1 MKIAVTGKGGVGK
14 TTLAAILAKLFA
26 EEGRTVLAVDAD
38 PDANLAS
45 AIGIPPDERSK
56 IVSLIDMKDLIEE
69 RTGTKVGSMGGIF
82 KLNPKVDDLPETLC
96 YRHNGIRLLVMGKS
110 KEGGSGC
117 YCPENTLLRSLM
129 SHLIL
134 EREDVVIM
142 DMEPGI
148 EHITRGTANGVDA
161 FIVVVE
167 PGMRSIQ
174 TAMRID
180 RLALDIGVGSVLAVG
195 NKIQREGDKEIICN
209 ALSGIEVVGFISYHQ
224 EAINADL
231 AGASA
236 FSTSNRMI
244 EEIKGIKDA
253 LESRAV
259 SQ

>member
-14 TTLAAILAKLFA
+14 TTFAAIMARLYA
-26 EEGRTVLAVDAD
+26 EEGRAVLAVDAD

-45 AIGIPPDERSK
+45 AIGVPPEELGK
-56 IVSLIDMKDLIEE
+56 IVSLTEMHDLIEE
-69 RTGTKVGSMGGIF
+69 RTGTKIGSMGGIF
-82 KLNPKVDDLPETLC
+82 KLNPRVDDLPETLC
-96 YRHNGIRLLVMGKS
+96 YSYDGIRLLAMGRS

-117 YCPENTLLRSLM
+117 YCPENTLLRSLI

-134 EREDVVIM
+134 ERDDVVIM

-148 EHITRGTANGVDA
+148 EHITRGTAKGVDA

-174 TAMRID
+174 TARQID

-195 NKIQREGDKEIICN
+195 NKLQRKEDKEIIRD
-209 ALSGIEVVGFISYHQ
+209 ALSGIEVIGFISYHQ

-231 AGASA
+231 AGNSS
-236 FSTSNRMI
+236 FSTSSRI
-244 EEIKGIKDA
+244 VEEIKEIKDL
-253 LESRAV
+253 LESRAI
-259 SQ
+259 SK